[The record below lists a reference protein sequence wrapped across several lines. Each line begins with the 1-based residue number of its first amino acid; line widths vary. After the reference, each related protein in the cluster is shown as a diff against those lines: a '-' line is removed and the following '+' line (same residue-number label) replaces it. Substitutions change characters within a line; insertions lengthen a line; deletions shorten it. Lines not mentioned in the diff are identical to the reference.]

1 MRPLILLLLVSWTVT
16 ASGLGS
22 VEEAMRLY
30 SEGRR
35 LEARQLLEQ
44 VVKAQPANFEAHFRL
59 GLLALDSHDLA
70 AATATLSRASQLRP
84 SYSQV
89 WLALAQTYQKSNQKK
104 LAAEAATKAEALAP
118 DDPVILHGLAMIY
131 SEGGR
136 WAKAATLET
145 RYAAQRPE
153 DREAVVRALT
163 WYLQAQ
169 QPKPAIQLA
178 IRALAKEKRADLH
191 NLLGKAYEADG
202 QFDKTITE
210 LQKAIKLSPR
220 QESFYFDL
228 AYVLLLHQNFDVAIQ
243 VLEASKKIFDK
254 SAQLELALGIANYGQ
269 RKFTEAVD
277 AFLRTIELEPKV
289 EQPYVF
295 LGRILSH
302 AEGRLDEVTARF
314 ARFAQ
319 ANPKNYL
326 GHYLHAKALI
336 ARLGPSETTEAAVQ
350 AEALLKRSIQLNP
363 SFWESHFELGLLLEG
378 KRQYEPAAA
387 ELKQA
392 IRLNPKAPAPHYR
405 LARICDRLGQ
415 TDVAQRERALHE
427 KLTAEERS
435 AMEKHA
441 AGLKRLELVVK

>member
-1 MRPLILLLLVSWTVT
+1 MRVLISLFLISCLATVSIS
-16 ASGLGS
+16 AS

-30 SEGRR
+30 SAGRK

-44 VVKAQPANFEAHFRL
+44 IVKTQPANFEAHFRL
-59 GLLALDSHDLA
+59 GLLALDSHDLP
-70 AATATLSRASQLRP
+70 TASASLSRASQLQP
-84 SYSQV
+84 SNAQV
-89 WLALAQTYQKSNQKK
+89 WLALAQIYQKANQAK
-104 LAAEAATKAEALAP
+104 LSAEAAAKAEALAP
-118 DDPVILHGLAMIY
+118 DDPVILHGLAVIH

-136 WAKAATLET
+136 WAKAATLEA
-145 RYAAQRPE
+145 RYAAQTPE
-153 DREAVVRALT
+153 DREAVVRAVT
-163 WYLQAQ
+163 WHLQARE
-169 QPKPAIQLA
+169 PKPAIQLA
-178 IRALAKEKRADLH
+178 SRALAKEKRADLH

-202 QFDKTITE
+202 QFEKTIIE
-210 LQKAIKLSPR
+210 LQEAIKLSPR

-228 AYVLLLHQNFDVAIQ
+228 AYVLLLHQNFGVAIQ
-243 VLEASKKIFDK
+243 VLEASRKIFDK

-269 RKFTEAVD
+269 RKFTEAVE

-295 LGRILSH
+295 LARIISH
-302 AEGRLDEVTARF
+302 AEGRLNEVTARF
-314 ARFAQ
+314 ARFAA

-326 GHYLHAKALI
+326 GHFLYAKALI
-336 ARLGPSETTEAAVQ
+336 AQMGPLGAAEATAQ

-392 IRLNPKAPAPHYR
+392 VRLNPKAPAPHYR
-405 LARICDRLGQ
+405 LARVYDRLGQ
-415 TDVAQRERALHE
+415 TDLAQRERALHE